1 MFIWITTIPALIY
14 FGNFIV
20 RNVLLVGHVEKIE
33 KNLPKAVTTA
43 KLKRKGDFVFRR
55 DGPLLCLKWR
65 EKEDVLMLST
75 IHEAI
80 FVETRKVD
88 RAGNKIEKP
97 EAVYYYCSRMGG
109 VDLSNQ
115 LLNYFTFLH
124 KSTKWSRKLLIHL
137 FNLIILNAYILNKH
151 YGLKKMTQDEFR
163 DYMVKYLLREGLK
176 CYKIPLPPVL
186 SKKIGRNHS
195 AEHNAQRL
203 NEWHFITNIAGGEER
218 KRKRPTKSC
227 FVCSKLP
234 GLNCKPKRTSFW
246 CEDCDKP
253 LCITPCFKIYHT
265 EIDFKLHALKF
276 RQEGTRTVLV
286 QGVEGNDGDD
296 NL

>member
-1 MFIWITTIPALIY
+1 
-14 FGNFIV
+14 
-20 RNVLLVGHVEKIE
+20 
-33 KNLPKAVTTA
+33 
-43 KLKRKGDFVFRR
+43 
-55 DGPLLCLKWR
+55 
-65 EKEDVLMLST
+65 MLST

-80 FVETRKVD
+80 FVETGKVD

-97 EAVYYYCSRMGG
+97 EAVYYYCSRIGG
-109 VDLSNQ
+109 VDLSDQ
-115 LLNYFTFLH
+115 LLNYFTFLR
-124 KSTKWSRKLLIHL
+124 KSTKWSWKLLIHL
-137 FNLIILNAYILNKH
+137 SNLIILNAYIFNKH
-151 YGLKKMTQDEFR
+151 YGSKKMTQDEFR

-186 SKKIGRNHS
+186 SKKIGRNYT

-203 NEWHFITNIAGGEER
+203 NEQHFITNIPGGEGR
-218 KRKRPTKSC
+218 KRKRPMRSC

-246 CEDCDKP
+246 CKDCGKV

-265 EIDFKLHALKF
+265 ENDFKLHALNF
-276 RQEGTRTVLV
+276 RQEGTGTVVV
-286 QGVEGNDGDD
+286 QAVEGNDGDD